1 MKKSQWF
8 LTASLAAI
16 IAFTS
21 LSVVASADEGETPAD
36 ADRPMQQNHEE
47 MRATVESG
55 DYNAFAEVAPEHL
68 LEKINTDNFGRFQ
81 EMHSHMEQARTI
93 GEELGLERG
102 SKMGQKNGM
111 KKGHM
116 MENRE
121 EIKAAVENGDYNA
134 WVELHEGTEFG
145 SKILEHINEE
155 NFSKLGELHEAI
167 QSQDFETVEALKAE
181 LGMPD
186 KPEGQG
192 GMGKAGR
199 NR

>member
-8 LTASLAAI
+8 LTASLAAV

-21 LSVVASADEGETPAD
+21 LSVIASADEGKFPQ
-36 ADRPMQQNHEE
+36 DRPMQQSMEE
-47 MRATVESG
+47 VRAAVESG

-68 LEKINTDNFGRFQ
+68 LEKINADNFGRFQ
-81 EMHSHMEQARTI
+81 EMHSHMEQARAI

-102 SKMGQKNGM
+102 SKMDKMAQMKGQ
-111 KKGHM
+111 M

-121 EIKAAVENGDYNA
+121 EIRAAVENGDYNA
-134 WVELHEGTEFG
+134 WAELHEGTEFG

-155 NFSKLGELHEAI
+155 NFAKLGKLHEALENK
-167 QSQDFETVEALKAE
+167 DFETVKELKAE

-186 KPEGQG
+186 QPVQGQ
-192 GMGKAGR
+192 K

>member
-1 MKKSQWF
+1 MKKSQFF

-21 LSVVASADEGETPAD
+21 LSVIASANEGEMPEN
-36 ADRPMQQNHEE
+36 RPMQQNMEE
-47 MRATVESG
+47 VRAAVESG

-68 LEKINTDNFGRFQ
+68 LEKINADNFGRFQ
-81 EMHSHMEQARTI
+81 EMHSHMEQARAI

-102 SKMGQKNGM
+102 PKMDKKAQMKGQ
-111 KKGHM
+111 M

-121 EIKAAVENGDYNA
+121 EIRAAVKNGDYNA

-145 SKILEHINEE
+145 SKILEHVNEE

-186 KPEGQG
+186 RP
-192 GMGKAGR
+192 AR

>member
-1 MKKSQWF
+1 MKNSQWF
-8 LTASLAAI
+8 LTASLAAV

-21 LSVVASADEGETPAD
+21 LSVIASADEGEFPQD
-36 ADRPMQQNHEE
+36 KPMHPQMEE
-47 MRATVESG
+47 VKAAIESG

-68 LEKINTDNFGRFQ
+68 LEKINADNFGRFQ
-81 EMHSHMEQARTI
+81 EMHNHMEQARAI

-102 SKMGQKNGM
+102 PGM
-111 KKGHM
+111 DKRAQMKGHM

-155 NFSKLGELHEAI
+155 NFSRLGDLHEAI
-167 QSQDFETVEALKAE
+167 QNQDFETAKTIKAE
-181 LGMPD
+181 LGLPD
-186 KPEGQG
+186 RAAQGQ
-192 GMGKAGR
+192 KEFAR